1 MPRIFATQFLRQLA
15 SFQSKTSRS
24 SKIDGKLDQTHRR
37 EAAPVRRLPTAQ
49 VQHAVSVL
57 CDAFHDYPVMR
68 YVIGPGDGDYDRRLH
83 TLVNFFVM
91 ARVWREEPILGI
103 SDGEELVAAATLTLP
118 GKRQPPA
125 EFARLRASVWRELGE
140 AARQRYE
147 AFSAATQAFDP
158 GRPHHHLSM
167 IGVRQSHLGRGLARQ
182 LLAAVHAMSEE
193 DPASQGVAL
202 TTENARN
209 VSLYEHFGY
218 RVVGHAR
225 VAARLET
232 WGFFRPRGETEGRRS
247 APRGK

>member
-1 MPRIFATQFLRQLA
+1 M
-15 SFQSKTSRS
+15 S
-24 SKIDGKLDQTHRR
+24 SKIDGKFDQTRR
-37 EAAPVRRLPTAQ
+37 SEAAPVRRLSTAQ

-68 YVIGPGDGDYDRRLH
+68 YLLAPVAGDYDRHLH

-91 ARVWREEPILGI
+91 ARVWREDPILGI

-118 GKRQPPA
+118 GKRQAPA

-147 AFSAATQAFDP
+147 AFGAATQAFDL
-158 GRPHHHLSM
+158 GRPHHHLNM
-167 IGVRQSHLGRGLARQ
+167 IGVRRSHLGRGLARQ
-182 LLAAVHAMSEE
+182 LLTEVQAMSEE
-193 DPASQGVAL
+193 DPASQGVTL
-202 TTENARN
+202 TTEEARN

-232 WGFFRPRGETEGRRS
+232 WGFFRSRGETEGGRS
-247 APRGK
+247 GPRGK